1 MSETNDFGPSAQ
13 ELERFD
19 DALPSWLAGQ
29 LSESDAAWMEEMQA
43 RHQELAMQALWL
55 RDARLAMREEAATQD
70 TQAAWELLQERIHM
84 PDKTEHKPATDV
96 KASRWLQWLFGNPG
110 WANAVAGLA
119 AVLIVGQAIWIA
131 AGMTPDVRPMQQDTP
146 AWRSL
151 DFDDLLAGDQG
162 VRVQL
167 HLKAQSLSADLN
179 LLARSLDGQSASV
192 WQPQA
197 DGSWI
202 LHMQAQG
209 VDAQQLLSQLR
220 QSPLVEKVQ
229 LLP

>member
-1 MSETNDFGPSAQ
+1 
-13 ELERFD
+13 
-19 DALPSWLAGQ
+19 
-29 LSESDAAWMEEMQA
+29 
-43 RHQELAMQALWL
+43 MQALWL

-70 TQAAWELLQERIHM
+70 TQAAWELLQERIHV